1 MADVIM
7 PKMGESITEG
17 TILTWHKKP
26 GDKIEVDETIVEVST
41 DKVDTE
47 IPSPE
52 SGTITELLFSE
63 GDVVEVGKVIAK
75 IDTGSNGTKTG
86 NIPLHCCW
94 QGLGQAWYVTAV
106 SSKDAVGG
114 SGSHINGASTI
125 AVENTV

>member
-26 GDKIEVDETIVEVST
+26 GDSIEVDETIVEVST

-52 SGTITELLFSE
+52 SGTITELLFNE

-75 IDTGSNGTKTG
+75 IDTGNGEAPKAEKKEELKAEEKEEVKEEAKEE
-86 NIPLHCCW
+86 PK
-94 QGLGQAWYVTAV
+94 QEEKQ
-106 SSKDAVGG
+106 
-114 SGSHINGASTI
+114 
-125 AVENTV
+125 